1 MRVVNH
7 HSERQLQLLADQEPR
22 AAIAKRLRTIV
33 LAKRSYT
40 APEIATCTGFSRRVV
55 QAWVARYNGEGLAGL
70 ETKAGR
76 GRKPPLTPEEADQL
90 QQRLDAGPLPDDGV
104 CTLRGKDVQRILE
117 SEFGQLRSLNAVYGL
132 LHRLGYSSLVPRPQH
147 PQTDPAAQEEFKKNW
162 RAPRGD
168 PDALSR
174 PPAASLSRR
183 RSAVRPARYAD
194 SRLGQNG
201 FATPCRAANAVRIR
215 LCPGRDVCRD
225 GAGRRADFAAA
236 GHGHRE
242 SVSRPI
248 LGNARTRRAG
258 GAGLGRRRL
267 PSGERST
274 LPIEHHVDDVAAVL
288 AGAESSRESVA
299 LPAEP
304 SLVEPKIRHR
314 G

>member
-1 MRVVNH
+1 MMRVVNH
-7 HSERQLQLLADQEPR
+7 HSERQLQLLADQESR
-22 AAIAKRLRTIV
+22 ADIAKRLRTIV

-76 GRKPPLTPEEADQL
+76 GRKPPLTPAEADQL
-90 QQRLDAGPLPDDGV
+90 QQRLDAGPLPEDGV

-147 PQTDPAAQEEFKKNW
+147 PQTDPAAQEEFKKNLPSAS
-162 RAPRGD
+162 RRSR
-168 PDALSR
+168 SR

-201 FATPCRAANAVRIR
+201 FATPYRAANAVRSER
-215 LCPGRDVCRD
+215 TPPPWGPRS
-225 GAGRRADFAAA
+225 GWRRA
-236 GHGHRE
+236 
-242 SVSRPI
+242 RPK
-248 LGNARTRRAG
+248 G
-258 GAGLGRRRL
+258 
-267 PSGERST
+267 
-274 LPIEHHVDDVAAVL
+274 
-288 AGAESSRESVA
+288 
-299 LPAEP
+299 
-304 SLVEPKIRHR
+304 
-314 G
+314 

>member
-1 MRVVNH
+1 MMRVVNH

-90 QQRLDAGPLPDDGV
+90 QQRLDAGPLPEDGV

-147 PQTDPAAQEEFKKNW
+147 PQTDPAAQEEFKKN
-162 RAPRGD
+162 
-168 PDALSR
+168 L
-174 PPAASLSRR
+174 ASASRR
-183 RSAVRPARYAD
+183 SRRTIPTAGCKSFTKTKRGSASKVR
-194 SRLGQNG
+194 
-201 FATPCRAANAVRIR
+201 
-215 LCPGRDVCRD
+215 
-225 GAGRRADFAAA
+225 
-236 GHGHRE
+236 
-242 SVSRPI
+242 
-248 LGNARTRRAG
+248 
-258 GAGLGRRRL
+258 
-267 PSGERST
+267 
-274 LPIEHHVDDVAAVL
+274 
-288 AGAESSRESVA
+288 
-299 LPAEP
+299 
-304 SLVEPKIRHR
+304 
-314 G
+314 